1 MFCGVSLRAP
11 CFETVLAEHSSLGAN
26 PPGRHLENDDLPL
39 YYTR

>member
-26 PPGRHLENDDLPL
+26 PGRHLENDDLPL